1 MVQNP
6 RQYPRRHA
14 PSRVQC
20 SLTGTGLP
28 GQARLDA
35 GRVSPTATLLHARV
49 GQAPIDAG
57 RASPAEPGQENGRP
71 TPRRR
76 LLSMRQNTPSVIIQ
90 PVLIW
95 RNALDQVESSLTGR
109 MPPNGLNTPDR
120 VHSFRWCA
128 YCPRRCGAGVR
139 AQASSLDDAWDR
151 AATNTLC
158 PMNRQARRM
167 APGHHAT
174 PKRRR
179 TSDSATNS
187 GQSDTRPRPVSRPR
201 PRQ

>member
-1 MVQNP
+1 MLQNP

-20 SLTGTGLP
+20 SLTGAGLP

-35 GRVSPTATLLHARV
+35 GRASPTGPCCAS
-49 GQAPIDAG
+49 AG
-57 RASPAEPGQENGRP
+57 RPGADQRPKGAADRNGAGTRSASSVTRHVADGVTRP
-71 TPRRR
+71 
-76 LLSMRQNTPSVIIQ
+76 IGDHQ

-128 YCPRRCGAGVR
+128 YCLRSRGARTPARPLRPRRCQGPSRDQHVVSNEPAGAPHGARSPCDAGHQTAPQTR
-139 AQASSLDDAWDR
+139 ARATRGRDR
-151 AATNTLC
+151 F
-158 PMNRQARRM
+158 
-167 APGHHAT
+167 PGHGLV
-174 PKRRR
+174 
-179 TSDSATNS
+179 NE
-187 GQSDTRPRPVSRPR
+187 
-201 PRQ
+201 

>member
-1 MVQNP
+1 MPGWMPVGR
-6 RQYPRRHA
+6 RQRGP
-14 PSRVQC
+14 
-20 SLTGTGLP
+20 
-28 GQARLDA
+28 
-35 GRVSPTATLLHARV
+35 ATRARV
-49 GQAPIDAG
+49 GQAPINARKASPTGPCCASAG
-57 RASPAEPGQENGRP
+57 RPGADKRP
-71 TPRRR
+71 KGVSDRTGAGERATNSTTTLVVDEAKHP
-76 LLSMRQNTPSVIIQ
+76 IGDHQ

-139 AQASSLDDAWDR
+139 AQASSLDDARDR

-158 PMNRQARRM
+158 PMNLQARRM
-167 APGHHAT
+167 APSHHAT
-174 PKRRR
+174 PDIRQRH
-179 TSDSATNS
+179 NLNPN
-187 GQSDTRPRPVSRPR
+187 DTRPRPVSRPR